1 MMFIYKLLEN
11 YDSGGKNMNLYS
23 IKQYNTKVASFLC
36 LTFFII
42 KIETEIRIQLDT
54 ALKLPWVIIT
64 LVEKTS
70 KLR

>member
-1 MMFIYKLLEN
+1 
-11 YDSGGKNMNLYS
+11 MNLYS

-54 ALKLPWVIIT
+54 ALKLPWVTIIF
-64 LVEKTS
+64 VEKTS